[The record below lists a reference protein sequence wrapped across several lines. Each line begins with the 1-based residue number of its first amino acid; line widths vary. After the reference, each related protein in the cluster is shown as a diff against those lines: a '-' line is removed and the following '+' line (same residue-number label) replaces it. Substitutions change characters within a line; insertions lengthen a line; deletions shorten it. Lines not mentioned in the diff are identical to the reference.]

1 MSVAVV
7 GGTGFIGSAL
17 VRRLRARGQTPVAIS
32 RGKHPIALP
41 DGVIHETADRMDTA
55 KLVEIFRAHGVD
67 TVVDIFALGLKNTE
81 PVLAA
86 MRAIGG
92 RYVLISSVDVYRNYG
107 GLLRK
112 EQPPVQAAPATEDD
126 PLRAIRYPY
135 RDNERRPKGVEADL
149 FDDYDKIV
157 IEEAALGDGTFAATV
172 LRPPMIFGPGDKQ
185 RRFAWAIAAVKQGGV
200 IPLDER
206 AARWPNS
213 YGYIDDIAD
222 AIALAATHPKA
233 AGRIYNIGQDFV
245 RTPIEWLLTFGVVMG
260 RQIEVETVPP
270 DQKGLLWDRAEGS
283 DMRYPLTIDTTRIRD
298 ELGFEE
304 PTTEMDA
311 LRATIADEER
321 HAQ

>member
-1 MSVAVV
+1 MTTAII
-7 GGTGFIGSAL
+7 GGTGFIGTAL
-17 VRRLRARGQTPVAIS
+17 IERLRLRGLAPVVIS
-32 RGKHPIALP
+32 RGKHPVALP
-41 DGVIHETADRMDTA
+41 EGVVHETADRKDTA
-55 KLVEIFRAHGVD
+55 RLVDIFRGHGVD
-67 TVVDIFALGLKNTE
+67 TVIDIFALSMPNT
-81 PVLAA
+81 AA
-86 MRAIGG
+86 VFEAVGAVGG

-112 EQPPVQAAPATEDD
+112 EQPPIQPEPAREDD
-126 PLRAIRYPY
+126 PLRTFRYPY
-135 RDNERRPKGVEADL
+135 RQNERRPKGVEADL

-157 IEEAALGDGTFAATV
+157 LEEAALADTRFETTV

-185 RRFAWAIAAVKQGGV
+185 RRFAWAIEAVKAGGV

-213 YGYIDDIAD
+213 YGYIADIAE
-222 AIALAATHPKA
+222 AIALAAHHPKA

-245 RTPIEWLLTFGVVMG
+245 RTPLEWLLTFGVVMG
-260 RQIEVETVPP
+260 KRIEVETVPP

-283 DMRYPLTIDTTRIRD
+283 DLRYPLTIDTTRIRE

-304 PTTEMDA
+304 PTAELDA

-321 HAQ
+321 R